1 MRVFTCNIDGGEKN
15 GGEGSERDVVE
26 ERRGKPHRESG
37 THLVE
42 PHGTHTDTRMHR
54 ANTHSPNSKNAL
66 DTPQTMRDTHTC
78 THSDHS

>member
-1 MRVFTCNIDGGEKN
+1 MVFLGLAVKGGKPIKGKNIGKMCVFTCYIDGGEKN
-15 GGEGSERDVVE
+15 GGERSKRDVVA

-54 ANTHSPNSKNAL
+54 AK
-66 DTPQTMRDTHTC
+66 THTPN
-78 THSDHS
+78 